1 MKDDW
6 YDGWKKIWYEEEEED
21 EPEEEWDI
29 EIEYIED

>member
-6 YDGWKKIWYEEEEED
+6 YDGWKKIWYEEEED

>member
-6 YDGWKKIWYEEEEED
+6 YDGWKKIWYEEED

>member
-1 MKDDW
+1 MSDDW